1 MNDLNIGFVDCTNND
16 LESTA
21 STMEDLAKLIQEI
34 GIENLMA
41 DLGLDIS
48 FLDYIKGQ

>member
-21 STMEDLAKLIQEI
+21 TTMEDLAKIIQEI
-34 GIENLMA
+34 GIEKLMA
-41 DLGLDIS
+41 DLGLESS

>member
-34 GIENLMA
+34 GIEKLMA

-48 FLDYIKGQ
+48 FLEYIRQ